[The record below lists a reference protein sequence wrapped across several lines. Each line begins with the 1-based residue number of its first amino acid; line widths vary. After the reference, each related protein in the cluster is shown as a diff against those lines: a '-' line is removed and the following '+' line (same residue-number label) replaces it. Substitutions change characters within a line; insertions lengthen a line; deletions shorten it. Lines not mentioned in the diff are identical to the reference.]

1 MENMNIINLKF
12 SEMWLDEQIVG
23 SGKFEELPKTDYEE
37 YIWILK
43 MRDGKWMDWKMDYG
57 G

>member
-1 MENMNIINLKF
+1 MENTNIIKLRV
-12 SEMWLDEQIVG
+12 SEMWLNEQIVG

-37 YIWILK
+37 NVWMLK
-43 MRDGKWMDWKMDYG
+43 MRDRKWMAWKMDYG